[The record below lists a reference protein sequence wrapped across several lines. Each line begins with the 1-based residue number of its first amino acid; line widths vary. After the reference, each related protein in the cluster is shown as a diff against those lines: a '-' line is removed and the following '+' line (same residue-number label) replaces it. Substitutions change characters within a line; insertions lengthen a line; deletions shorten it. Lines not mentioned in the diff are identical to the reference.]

1 MHELAAPPELLA
13 VWRTFDGFPMET
25 LSKARVYAREG
36 PRQRSVAELEADRA
50 RYGASGNCF
59 DLALWLRHRLRAAG
73 FVAEVISD
81 DIGDRD
87 AHVAVLAQTGAGRRY
102 LCDLGDMWLQPIAVD
117 APVLEPVPWFF
128 PAARVTLRCDGP
140 RRVVTMHRPGG
151 KRAAQRYDLT
161 PVGDE
166 ALARACAANQEHL
179 AQALVEVRDP
189 ARDAHW
195 EYDGGVARWS
205 APSGLTRE
213 PALADEAAEA
223 ARIAART
230 GMAAGY
236 VLECLQAF
244 ATHRGDAT

>member
-151 KRAAQRYDLT
+151 KRAAQPEGRTIGSRRSTRTTRPRPT
-161 PVGDE
+161 PRPTT
-166 ALARACAANQEHL
+166 AT
-179 AQALVEVRDP
+179 
-189 ARDAHW
+189 
-195 EYDGGVARWS
+195 
-205 APSGLTRE
+205 TR
-213 PALADEAAEA
+213 PCWPKL
-223 ARIAART
+223 RT
-230 GMAAGY
+230 RSNG
-236 VLECLQAF
+236 
-244 ATHRGDAT
+244 